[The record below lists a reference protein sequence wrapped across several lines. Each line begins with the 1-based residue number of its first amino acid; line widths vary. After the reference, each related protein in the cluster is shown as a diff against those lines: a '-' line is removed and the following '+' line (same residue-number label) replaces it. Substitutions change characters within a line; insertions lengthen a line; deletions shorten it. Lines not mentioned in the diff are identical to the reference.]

1 MSELGT
7 RNRSTFDPY
16 LTPRFRDLTNNVTK
30 QNSIAEFDRKFRL
43 KIPTVDDQPYSEK
56 IYKPSDLDVAHNLV
70 YVNECGRVHF

>member
-1 MSELGT
+1 M
-7 RNRSTFDPY
+7 
-16 LTPRFRDLTNNVTK
+16 
-30 QNSIAEFDRKFRL
+30 QNSIAEFDRKFWL